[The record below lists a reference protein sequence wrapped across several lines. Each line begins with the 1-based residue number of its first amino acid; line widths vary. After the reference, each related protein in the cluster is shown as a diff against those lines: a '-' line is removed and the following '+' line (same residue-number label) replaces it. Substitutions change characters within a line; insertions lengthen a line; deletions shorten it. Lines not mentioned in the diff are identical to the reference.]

1 MHVSKNFKF
10 WELENWN
17 SCFYKSSIS
26 SGREMPT
33 NQTLPSD
40 SACLEF
46 IYSPDIVT
54 ALYFLMF
61 PFALLLNGMAAWI
74 SLKLKSNS
82 TFTVYLKNL
91 IGADIVLTLII
102 PLMAADNISGISTV
116 VKLIVCYISPV
127 FYSTQYTCIGLLGL
141 ISLAR
146 FFKII
151 MPRSRLLNENLT
163 ISRILA
169 GLVWVV
175 LFCSSALPNIVL
187 TKRTENIADV
197 TNCMVL
203 KGPEGLEFHKTTVI
217 YLNAFFWFVS
227 VIMTICY
234 ACITNKV
241 IQSFRNSGSNN
252 NQGKKKIKLRVFLV
266 VLVFFVFFG
275 PYHIV
280 RIPYTSMQI
289 SSSESS
295 CLYFVLKFF
304 KDLTLWFATANIC
317 ANPLLYVFLCREF
330 REEFVLILKRLSVF
344 FKVTSSTQKVDS

>member
-1 MHVSKNFKF
+1 
-10 WELENWN
+10 
-17 SCFYKSSIS
+17 
-26 SGREMPT
+26 MPS
-33 NQTLPSD
+33 NQTVS
-40 SACLEF
+40 SYSVCLGF

-61 PFALLLNGMAAWI
+61 PLALVLNGVAAWI

-82 TFTVYLKNL
+82 PFIVYLKNL
-91 IGADIVLTLII
+91 IGADIVLTLIM
-102 PLMAADNISGISTV
+102 PVMAADNISGISKV
-116 VKLIVCYISPV
+116 VKLIDCYISPV

-141 ISLAR
+141 ISLTR
-146 FFKII
+146 FFKIM

-169 GLVWVV
+169 GLVWVI
-175 LFCSSALPNIVL
+175 LFCSSALPNIFL
-187 TKRTENIADV
+187 THKAENIADV

-203 KGPEGLEFHKTTVI
+203 KGPEGLEFHQTTVI
-217 YLNAFFWFVS
+217 YLNAFFWSVS
-227 VIMTICY
+227 AIMTICY

-252 NQGKKKIKLRVFLV
+252 SQGKKKIKLRVFLV

-280 RIPYTSMQI
+280 RIPYTSMQV

-295 CLYFVLKFF
+295 CLYLVLKFF

-330 REEFVLILKRLSVF
+330 REEFVLILKRVSAF
-344 FKVTSSTQKVDS
+344 FKVTSSVRKVDF

>member
-1 MHVSKNFKF
+1 MRDTANILH
-10 WELENWN
+10 L
-17 SCFYKSSIS
+17 
-26 SGREMPT
+26 GREMLS
-33 NQTLPSD
+33 NQTVSSD
-40 SACLEF
+40 STCLGF
-46 IYSPDIVT
+46 IYNPDIVP
-54 ALYFLMF
+54 ALYFMIF
-61 PFALLLNGMAAWI
+61 PLALLLNGVAAWI

-82 TFTVYLKNL
+82 TFIVYLKNL
-91 IGADIVLTLII
+91 IGADVVLTLII
-102 PLMAADNISGISTV
+102 PLMAADNIKGISTV
-116 VKLIVCYISPV
+116 VKLIVCYVSPV

-146 FFKII
+146 FFKIM

-169 GLVWVV
+169 GSVWVV
-175 LFCSSALPNIVL
+175 LFCSSALPNIFL
-187 TKRTENIADV
+187 TKKAENIADV

-203 KGPEGLEFHKTTVI
+203 KGPEGLEVHRTTVI
-217 YLNAFFWFVS
+217 YLNAFFWSVS

-280 RIPYTSMQI
+280 RIPYTSLQI

-295 CLYFVLKFF
+295 CLYLVLKFL
-304 KDLTLWFATANIC
+304 KNLTLWFATANIC

-330 REEFVLILKRLSVF
+330 REEFVLILKRVSAF
-344 FKVTSSTQKVDS
+344 FKVTSSVRKVDS

>member
-1 MHVSKNFKF
+1 M
-10 WELENWN
+10 
-17 SCFYKSSIS
+17 SS
-26 SGREMPT
+26 
-33 NQTLPSD
+33 NQTTD
-40 SACLEF
+40 MVDFACHGF
-46 IYSPDIVT
+46 IYSPDIIT

-61 PFALLLNGMAAWI
+61 PFALFLNGLAAWI
-74 SLKLKSNS
+74 SLKLKSTS
-82 TFTVYLKNL
+82 TFMVYLKNL
-91 IGADIVLTLII
+91 IGADIVLTLIM
-102 PLMAADNISGISTV
+102 PLMAADGISGISTV

-146 FFKII
+146 FFKIM
-151 MPRSRLLNENLT
+151 MPRSRLLNESLT

-169 GLVWVV
+169 GLVWVA

-187 TKRTENIADV
+187 TNKATDFGDV

-203 KGPEGLEFHKTTVI
+203 KGPEGLEFHHTSVI
-217 YLNAFFWFVS
+217 FLNAFFWSVS
-227 VIMTICY
+227 VVMTICY

-241 IQSFRNSGSNN
+241 IQSFRNSGSSN

-280 RIPYTSMQI
+280 RIPYTSLQV
-289 SSSESS
+289 SSSETS
-295 CLYFVLKFF
+295 CLYLMLKFF
-304 KDLTLWFATANIC
+304 KDFTLWFATANIC

-330 REEFVLILKRLSVF
+330 REEFVLILKQVLAF
-344 FKVTSSTQKVDS
+344 FNLTSAVQRVDCDRK